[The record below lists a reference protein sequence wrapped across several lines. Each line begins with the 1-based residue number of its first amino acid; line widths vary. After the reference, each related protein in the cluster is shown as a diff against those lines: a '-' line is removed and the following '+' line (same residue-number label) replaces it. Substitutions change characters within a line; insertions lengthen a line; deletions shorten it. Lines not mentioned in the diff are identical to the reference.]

1 MIIMKFGGSSLANAE
16 RIRHVV
22 DIIKMHI
29 DEKPLIVASAMGD
42 TTDNLLE
49 AVDRALAG
57 KVCIKDIRKLHLA
70 TAEELEVNPDVI
82 KDLFDE
88 LKNLLSGIA
97 LIKEFS
103 PRTRD
108 YLVSFGERLS
118 VRLIAGYLNRI
129 GVEAKFFDAWDIGF
143 TSNNDHNNG
152 EILEESYAKID
163 ETLGH
168 LNSHYAYT
176 PIITGFIAKSKNGNI
191 TTLGRGGSDLTAS
204 VLGAALRAREIQVWK
219 DVDGILTTDPRIV
232 STARPVSNIS
242 FEEASELAYF
252 GAKVLHPR
260 SIIPAMCKKIPVRV
274 KNSYNPTH
282 PGTLILSMLDDSDEM
297 LRVLTFKKKVTV
309 VDIVSTRM
317 LGQYG
322 FLAKVF
328 QIFDEYKVSVDMLA
342 TSEVSISLTLDN
354 RENGI
359 EALEA
364 ALDKIANVTIKK
376 GKTIVTMVGNVRR
389 SSEILERTFEV
400 LSASGIN
407 VQMISQGASKVN
419 ISFIVDDSEADTCI
433 RELHRTFFET
443 A

>member
-22 DIIKMHI
+22 DIIKMYI

-57 KVCIKDIRKLHLA
+57 KICIKDIRKLHLA

-118 VRLIAGYLNRI
+118 VRLISGYLNRI
-129 GVEAKFFDAWDIGF
+129 GVEARFFDAWDVGF
-143 TSNNDHNNG
+143 TSNNEHNNG
-152 EILEESYAKID
+152 EILEESYARID

-168 LNSHYAYT
+168 LADNYAYT
-176 PIITGFIAKSKNGNI
+176 PIITGFIAKCKNGNI

-204 VLGAALRAREIQVWK
+204 VLGAALRAKEIQVWK

-232 STARPVSNIS
+232 KTARPVSSIS

-282 PGTLILSMLDDSDEM
+282 PGTLILSMIDDSSEM

-328 QIFDEYKVSVDMLA
+328 QIFDEHKVSVDMLA

-354 RENGI
+354 RENG
-359 EALEA
+359 LEGLEM

-376 GKTIVTMVGNVRR
+376 GKTIVTMVGNVKR

-400 LSASGIN
+400 LNASGIN